1 MGYGFDDDDDENNGS
16 DVFGFSVVVPDCSF
30 FPLLINSML
39 PFKKNVFGFIL
50 GRRVYISVHWMYNC
64 FVRMHK

>member
-30 FPLLINSML
+30 FPFLKYSLL
-39 PFKKNVFGFIL
+39 PFKKMYL
-50 GRRVYISVHWMYNC
+50 GSS
-64 FVRMHK
+64 